1 MLDIVIIGAGAAGLA
16 AARRLQDKGASFRLL
31 EAKPHIGGRVVT
43 DSVTLGAPIDLGGHW
58 LHSPA
63 LNPLTPLVDRYLFH
77 VKQGA
82 EDFRVARGA
91 PSSAG
96 PSTTNASPM
105 SRIAS
110 PRSTAS
116 AAASMTARSR
126 RCSRSKASG
135 TTSSKPTSS
144 PSKACRPSE
153 ASALDFAR
161 YVWEGD
167 DWPVLDGFGA
177 LIARHAQGIPVEL
190 ETPATRIAW
199 GGKAGV
205 AVETPRGTIEAR
217 AAIIAV
223 STGVLA
229 SEVIR
234 FAPSLPDWKLQAI
247 DDLPLGSCNK
257 VALGF
262 TRNPFGDLDT
272 VMLMP
277 DLGAGPSVEFVVR
290 EGGRNIVT
298 TMLNGP
304 HAKALAAEGARAT
317 ADYALTQLAAIFGND
332 VKACV
337 TDRFVFADWDHD
349 PWVRGCYAAAKVGRY
364 SRAGRAGA
372 AGRCPP
378 VLRRRG
384 GTRSL
389 HGRRPWRASER
400 GSCGGSGARGGALTN
415 RPIGWRSQE

>member
-43 DSVTLGAPIDLGGHW
+43 DSVTLGAPIDLGAHW
-58 LHSPA
+58 LHSPS

-77 VKQGA
+77 VKHGA
-82 EDFRVARGA
+82 EDFRVARGGA
-91 PSSAG
+91 ILAGVAHDECFAYVEDGFAKIDAVADGEHDCPVADLFPFRGKWHDFFEANFVAKQGVPSDQ
-96 PSTTNASPM
+96 
-105 SRIAS
+105 
-110 PRSTAS
+110 
-116 AAASMTARSR
+116 
-126 RCSRSKASG
+126 
-135 TTSSKPTSS
+135 
-144 PSKACRPSE
+144 

-199 GGKAGV
+199 GGKTGV
-205 AVETPRGTIEAR
+205 TVDTPRGTIEAR
-217 AAIIAV
+217 AAIVAV

-234 FAPSLPDWKLQAI
+234 FAPSLPDWKLEAI

-277 DLGAGPSVEFVVR
+277 DLGPDQSVELVVR
-290 EGGRNIVT
+290 EGGRNVVT
-298 TMLNGP
+298 TMFNGP
-304 HAKALAAEGARAT
+304 HAKALATEGARAM
-317 ADYALTQLAAIFGND
+317 ADYALTQLAAIFGSD

-337 TDRFVFADWDHD
+337 TDRLVVADWDHD
-349 PWVRGCYAAAKVGRY
+349 PWVRGCYAAARVGRY
-364 SRAGRAGA
+364 QARAALARPVDGRLFFAGEA
-372 AGRCPP
+372 AHDRYMGD
-378 VLRRRG
+378 V
-384 GTRSL
+384 
-389 HGRRPWRASER
+389 HGAHL
-400 GSCGGSGARGGALTN
+400 SGEAAADAALAAV
-415 RPIGWRSQE
+415 P

>member
-1 MLDIVIIGAGAAGLA
+1 MLDVVIIGAGAAGLA

-31 EAKPHIGGRVVT
+31 EAKPRIGGRVVT
-43 DSVTLGAPIDLGGHW
+43 DSVTLGAAVDLGAHW

-63 LNPLTPLVDRYLFH
+63 LNPLTPLVDRYMFH

-82 EDFRVARGA
+82 EDFRVARNGTILSGPEHDA
-91 PSSAG
+91 CFDYVDHCFAKIAAVGDGDHDCPVSDLFPFRGKWHDFFEANFIAKQGVPPAG
-96 PSTTNASPM
+96 
-105 SRIAS
+105 
-110 PRSTAS
+110 
-116 AAASMTARSR
+116 
-126 RCSRSKASG
+126 
-135 TTSSKPTSS
+135 
-144 PSKACRPSE
+144 
-153 ASALDFAR
+153 ASALDFGR

-199 GGKAGV
+199 GGKGGV

-223 STGVLA
+223 SVGVLA

-234 FAPSLPDWKLQAI
+234 FAPSLPDWKSQAI
-247 DDLPLGSCNK
+247 ADLPMGSCNK

-277 DLGAGPSVEFVVR
+277 DLGPDRSVEFVVR
-290 EGGRNIVT
+290 EGGHNIVT

-304 HAKALAAEGARAT
+304 FAKALAAEGARAA

-337 TDRFVFADWDHD
+337 TDRLIFVDWDHD
-349 PWVRGCYAAAKVGRY
+349 PWIAGCYVAAKPGCYSARAELARPIDGRLFFAGEAMHDRYSGDVHGAHLTGEAAAE
-364 SRAGRAGA
+364 A
-372 AGRCPP
+372 ALA
-378 VLRRRG
+378 VLRG
-384 GTRSL
+384 
-389 HGRRPWRASER
+389 
-400 GSCGGSGARGGALTN
+400 
-415 RPIGWRSQE
+415 